1 MVAADTVVR
10 FLCVC
15 RQMKRSWNSD
25 QKRQIAAQMGWRCG
39 VCNQLLNS
47 AYEVDHVVALEN
59 GGADDI
65 QTNAQ
70 AICSNCHG
78 LKTQKERVL
87 RIQKARERLKELQK
101 HSPPEPKKAV
111 ARQPE
116 DVILDSS
123 NPFARF
129 AFLPNMTL

>member
-1 MVAADTVVR
+1 M
-10 FLCVC
+10 
-15 RQMKRSWNSD
+15 
-25 QKRQIAAQMGWRCG
+25 
-39 VCNQLLNS
+39 LNS

-59 GGADDI
+59 GGVDDI